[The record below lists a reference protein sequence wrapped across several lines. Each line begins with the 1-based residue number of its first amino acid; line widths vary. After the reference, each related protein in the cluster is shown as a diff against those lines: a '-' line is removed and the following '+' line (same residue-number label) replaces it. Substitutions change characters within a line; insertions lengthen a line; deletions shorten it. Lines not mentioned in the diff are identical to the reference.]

1 MIVVEVGSVGLV
13 EVRPGPWPRLKARL
27 TADRLDRELASGA
40 PPESSVLLAVHA
52 QRIVDP
58 AACSTLASS
67 VRKLVERTGR
77 KRPALSAQV
86 PIATPT
92 VSAADADLRAV
103 ADRLDEPG
111 PVRARGVAEVR
122 ALLRDGAGPLYQ
134 SGCIGILDSRDRRD
148 RSLRERID
156 EALQHI

>member
-13 EVRPGPWPRLKARL
+13 DVRPGPWPRLKARL

-67 VRKLVERTGR
+67 VRKLIERTGR

-86 PIATPT
+86 PISTPT
-92 VSAADADLRAV
+92 VSAAADLRAV
-103 ADRLDEPG
+103 ADRLDESG

>member
-1 MIVVEVGSVGLV
+1 VIVVEVGSVGLV
-13 EVRPGPWPRLKARL
+13 DVRPGPWPRLKARL

-40 PPESSVLLAVHA
+40 PPESSVVLAVHA

-67 VRKLVERTGR
+67 VRKLVERTER

-86 PIATPT
+86 PISTPT
-92 VSAADADLRAV
+92 VSAAADLRAV
-103 ADRLDEPG
+103 ADRLDESG

-156 EALQHI
+156 EARQHI